1 MKIPE
6 YGPSI
11 SMLGSSDVF
20 IVETSSGTHIVT
32 SEVLKKAFEATG
44 KSSFVEVSSY
54 SALPN
59 PGDPSVIYLVRNG
72 NAYDQYA
79 WLKGAGGTY
88 SYKNLGQTIPDVS
101 NKVDKSFKIGDLTME
116 YGEIGCDDLKAQ
128 VKGVSV
134 WTFDGGPSTY
144 DEDPLYIEVRLI
156 KESAISSFAEKLQL
170 GDFVFD
176 DNSHSLYRI
185 GSISNNSGT
194 GDRRTLTLNKISG
207 GGGSASSIGDGVVS
221 YRNLDEPLQQ
231 SISYLNGKFET
242 IDCEYNNPMIDGSFL
257 AKGTTIHN
265 LTNAFRSRKNMVFSN
280 GAFYFYP
287 VYAQELGP
295 NNYML
300 YLRGYAYDANG
311 DMYDALA
318 MSIAD
323 TPAGVIF
330 NMQHIEYESGGS
342 DPSPTPVYSN
352 DIFFADADSVIY
364 DDPHDDGS
372 ITIRSIWISTEQFSN
387 IITNMRNGKA
397 CMLRASFDAHNIR
410 HNIYAILNAYTF
422 NPDSGYEEAFLSG
435 MACFV
440 SDTNT
445 SSPHVGLYTLT
456 GIGPVDYDGYDDDV
470 CFEATEFV
478 QGSGG
483 SSPVVDDDVIVL
495 EATLDSYDQDDNEIW
510 TIPMTFGEIYTA
522 MNTNNKIIFI
532 KLNAGLIRFMRIS
545 RISYSPPMNKYH
557 FDAVIFEEFRP
568 WGRGLTMEYAYAQSD
583 TNYAN
588 ATPRLTVYDLG
599 SSMYDSDGVDN
610 RLLGKADIENGDIH
624 VEYPKSYSGS
634 KPSGVQYMMNGA
646 YQLVGEYCTITCTAY
661 SVSGWQ
667 YVYYTLPVVPL
678 AGSAVMT
685 SVIADNTE
693 YMIKIDPNDSGNQNC
708 VNIYRRDLQNQ
719 SANVPINFTI
729 TYRYADGDFGYAIY
743 SQADLNAAV
752 LAAEN
757 NAAEDIEDIYDG
769 TYTNETLSEAINHLS
784 SANTSINGSIGALNN
799 TPVGTTLDDAVSKL
813 SDLEDMLSD
822 V

>member
-79 WLKGAGGTY
+79 WLKGSGGTY

-116 YGEIGCDDLKAQ
+116 YGEIGCDDLKEQ

-134 WTFDGGPSTY
+134 WTFDGDPSTY

-156 KESAISSFAEKLQL
+156 KESGIRSFGQKLQL

-176 DNSHSLYRI
+176 NNSHSLYRI
-185 GSISNNSGT
+185 GSISTNSGT

-207 GGGSASSIGDGVVS
+207 AGSSGSSSSISDGAVS
-221 YRNLDEPLQQ
+221 YRNLDAPLQQ

-242 IDCEYNNPMIDGSFL
+242 IDCEYNNPMVDGGFV
-257 AKGTTIHN
+257 AKDTTIHD

-280 GAFYFYP
+280 GVFYFYP
-287 VYAQELGP
+287 VYAKEIGP
-295 NNYML
+295 NNYTL

-311 DMYDALA
+311 DMYDAVA
-318 MSIAD
+318 MSLSD
-323 TPAGVIF
+323 SPAGVIF
-330 NMQHIEYESGGS
+330 QIQHIEYESGGS
-342 DPSPTPVYSN
+342 DPSPSPVYSN
-352 DIFFADADSVIY
+352 DIFFVDASTVNYDY
-364 DDPHDDGS
+364 DDGRVTVYD
-372 ITIRSIWISTEQFSN
+372 IWISEEQFAN
-387 IITNMRNGKA
+387 IISNMRNGKV
-397 CMLRASFDAHNIR
+397 CILRASFSADQIR
-410 HNIYAILNAYTF
+410 RDIHAVLNAYSLY
-422 NPDSGYEEAFLSG
+422 PDTEYTEAIISGT
-435 MACFV
+435 ACFV
-440 SDTNT
+440 FDTRDGG
-445 SSPHVGLYTLT
+445 HAGLYTLT
-456 GIGPVDYDGYDDDV
+456 GVGYVDYDGDDDGV
-470 CFEATEFV
+470 RFAVTEFV

-495 EATLDSYDQDDNEIW
+495 EATFDSYDQDDNAIW

-532 KLNAGLIRFMRIS
+532 KLESGLIRFMRIS
-545 RISYSPPMNKYH
+545 RIGYSPPTNKYH

-568 WGRGLTMEYAYAQSD
+568 WGRGLTMEYAYAQSNND
-583 TNYAN
+583 YAN
-588 ATPRLTVYDLG
+588 STPRLTVYDLV

-752 LAAEN
+752 RAAEN
-757 NAAEDIEDIYDG
+757 SAAEDIEDIYDG
-769 TYTNETLSEAINHLS
+769 VYTNETLSEAINHLS
-784 SANTSINGSIGALNN
+784 SANTSINSSLGTLNN
-799 TPVGTTLDDAVSKL
+799 TPAGTTLDDAVSKL
-813 SDLEDMLSD
+813 SDLEDILHD
-822 V
+822 I